1 MQDYP
6 GFDLEGGEI
15 VAHEVVENDE
25 RLEVAGWRNPILRRV
40 ALQALYEVDS
50 ADHGVGM
57 VLEQHLLNLEHEY
70 AVKIDEADYLSFKD
84 RLQRM
89 VTKISE
95 QRLALDD
102 ILQQYASEFPIDQVA
117 IIDRNILRI
126 ALYEMI
132 YTDPPN
138 SAIII
143 DEAVILAHTFG
154 ADNSPRFINGVLG
167 AIDDHLIQVR
177 QQLRSDL
184 DPEGDAR
191 AIQLVRD
198 RRQAHKSRPA

>member
-25 RLEVAGWRNPILRRV
+25 RLNIVGWRPPLMRRV
-40 ALQALYEVDS
+40 ALQALYELDS
-50 ADHGVGM
+50 TDHGVGD
-57 VLEQHLLNLEHEY
+57 VLEQHLQSLEREY
-70 AVKIDEADYLSFKD
+70 EVSLDEADYLSFKA
-84 RLQRM
+84 RLQQM
-89 VTKISE
+89 VTQINA
-95 QRLALDD
+95 QRLALDA
-102 ILQQYASEFPIDQVA
+102 ILQTYAHEFPIEQVA

-126 ALYEMI
+126 ALYEMA

-138 SAIII
+138 SAIFI
-143 DEAVILAHTFG
+143 DEAVILAQTFG
-154 ADNSPRFINGVLG
+154 ADNSPRFVNGVLG

-177 QQLRSDL
+177 QQLRPDL

-198 RRQAHKSRPA
+198 RRANKSRPA

>member
-15 VAHEVVENDE
+15 VAHEVVEHDE
-25 RLEVAGWRNPILRRV
+25 RLNVVGWRPSILRRV
-40 ALQALYEVDS
+40 ALQALYEMDS
-50 ADHGVGM
+50 TDHGVGA
-57 VLEQHLLNLEHEY
+57 VLEHHLQNLEREY
-70 AVKIDEADYLSFKD
+70 EVDVGEADYLNFKA

-89 VTKISE
+89 LTQINE
-95 QRLALDD
+95 QRLALDN
-102 ILQQYASEFPIDQVA
+102 ILQAYAPEFPIEQVA

-126 ALYEMI
+126 ALYEMA

-138 SAIII
+138 SAIFI
-143 DEAVILAHTFG
+143 DEAVILAQTFG
-154 ADNSPRFINGVLG
+154 ADNSPRFVNGVLG

-177 QQLRSDL
+177 QQLRPDL

-198 RRQAHKSRPA
+198 RRASKSRSS